1 MLLRSIRAR
10 LLPSL
15 ATLALAFVVAA
26 GAVGV
31 VGASRVGETPGAVA
45 AMLALYGAVAL
56 AEQAARSVVDR
67 SHDIALARLRGMH
80 GARLVLFAAG
90 PLLTVSLTGIAAG
103 SAVGTLLAGRI
114 ADGWGVAYS
123 LGSREVLVAVGVLVG
138 AWVTI
143 ALVSGAVIRRP
154 LSDSLSVHPHRH
166 ASSWITTFLELLLV
180 TAAVLA
186 VYEAH
191 RSETSWVPTLAPA
204 LVALGAGQLVMW
216 ALAWT
221 PRLGRRLGPALT
233 TRRLRRDPDPGSVIR
248 VMVAAAVLL
257 AVTLTGGR
265 TAADW
270 RDDAGRLRAGGPV
283 TLAFD
288 QGALRAYAAARD
300 ADPQGKW
307 LMAAVAINDLDPA
320 ARRVFVDSSRWD
332 SVVGD
337 FVSGT
342 SVAGAGAHMKTLA
355 DQDGPPLMK
364 ADTIQADVSSIKAGD
379 TGRVSVGYLSDNGY
393 AQVAHLKVDHA
404 GTVTSRLA
412 ACTVGCAVLSINLS
426 GAPFELSSVSAGDT
440 QLLGSTSYAG
450 GPVQHA
456 LTVDAGEDPAAALAT
471 SGLDHANDVEGIDGK
486 AHAVTMVGV
495 VGAVPFVGRAGSLL
509 DLGRVLRG
517 SVGTVAS
524 AKSVVIARAD
534 TPASVIAQ
542 LRKDGGGKPST
553 YAAVA
558 GELDAT
564 PSARADS
571 LAVLVA
577 VGVGLVALTH
587 LLAWLAGQLGRR
599 RAEVAGLRA
608 AGIGPRVVRRA
619 YLVEAAL
626 LAAVVL
632 VTATIAAVIT
642 TVPLLKPIRLVGGWP
657 LAPELHLALD
667 PLTLATVVIG
677 VALLT
682 AALCSFVFTRFGR
695 SARPAALRSADR

>member
-1 MLLRSIRAR
+1 
-10 LLPSL
+10 
-15 ATLALAFVVAA
+15 
-26 GAVGV
+26 
-31 VGASRVGETPGAVA
+31 
-45 AMLALYGAVAL
+45 
-56 AEQAARSVVDR
+56 
-67 SHDIALARLRGMH
+67 
-80 GARLVLFAAG
+80 
-90 PLLTVSLTGIAAG
+90 
-103 SAVGTLLAGRI
+103 
-114 ADGWGVAYS
+114 
-123 LGSREVLVAVGVLVG
+123 
-138 AWVTI
+138 
-143 ALVSGAVIRRP
+143 
-154 LSDSLSVHPHRH
+154 
-166 ASSWITTFLELLLV
+166 
-180 TAAVLA
+180 
-186 VYEAH
+186 
-191 RSETSWVPTLAPA
+191 
-204 LVALGAGQLVMW
+204 MW

-332 SVVGD
+332 AVVGD

-364 ADTIQADVSSIKAGD
+364 ADTIQADVSSIRAGD

-404 GTVTSRLA
+404 GTVTGRLA

-426 GAPFELSSVSAGDT
+426 GAPFDVSSVSAGDT

-471 SGLDHANDVEGIDGK
+471 SGLDHANDVRRHRWQG
-486 AHAVTMVGV
+486 ATPVTMVGV

-524 AKSVVIARAD
+524 ARSVVIARAD

-571 LAVLVA
+571 LALLVA

-608 AGIGPRVVRRA
+608 AGIGPRRGASRVPRRGRPPRR
-619 YLVEAAL
+619 
-626 LAAVVL
+626 VVL
-632 VTATIAAVIT
+632 VTATVAAVIT
-642 TVPLLKPIRLVGGWP
+642 TVPLLKPIRLVGGW
-657 LAPELHLALD
+657 
-667 PLTLATVVIG
+667 ATGPRSSI
-677 VALLT
+677 
-682 AALCSFVFTRFGR
+682 SRSTR
-695 SARPAALRSADR
+695 

>member
-221 PRLGRRLGPALT
+221 PATGPAPRPGPDDPEAPTRPRSRVRHPGDGGRRRPA
-233 TRRLRRDPDPGSVIR
+233 RRDPD
-248 VMVAAAVLL
+248 
-257 AVTLTGGR
+257 
-265 TAADW
+265 
-270 RDDAGRLRAGGPV
+270 
-283 TLAFD
+283 
-288 QGALRAYAAARD
+288 
-300 ADPQGKW
+300 
-307 LMAAVAINDLDPA
+307 
-320 ARRVFVDSSRWD
+320 RRSHR
-332 SVVGD
+332 
-337 FVSGT
+337 
-342 SVAGAGAHMKTLA
+342 
-355 DQDGPPLMK
+355 
-364 ADTIQADVSSIKAGD
+364 
-379 TGRVSVGYLSDNGY
+379 R
-393 AQVAHLKVDHA
+393 
-404 GTVTSRLA
+404 RLA
-412 ACTVGCAVLSINLS
+412 
-426 GAPFELSSVSAGDT
+426 
-440 QLLGSTSYAG
+440 
-450 GPVQHA
+450 
-456 LTVDAGEDPAAALAT
+456 
-471 SGLDHANDVEGIDGK
+471 
-486 AHAVTMVGV
+486 
-495 VGAVPFVGRAGSLL
+495 
-509 DLGRVLRG
+509 
-517 SVGTVAS
+517 
-524 AKSVVIARAD
+524 
-534 TPASVIAQ
+534 
-542 LRKDGGGKPST
+542 
-553 YAAVA
+553 
-558 GELDAT
+558 
-564 PSARADS
+564 
-571 LAVLVA
+571 
-577 VGVGLVALTH
+577 
-587 LLAWLAGQLGRR
+587 
-599 RAEVAGLRA
+599 
-608 AGIGPRVVRRA
+608 
-619 YLVEAAL
+619 
-626 LAAVVL
+626 
-632 VTATIAAVIT
+632 
-642 TVPLLKPIRLVGGWP
+642 
-657 LAPELHLALD
+657 
-667 PLTLATVVIG
+667 
-677 VALLT
+677 
-682 AALCSFVFTRFGR
+682 
-695 SARPAALRSADR
+695 